1 MADFSKSFPFLPKG
15 HWPGPRSLATTNG
28 VSFDVLSSGY
38 LDVSVP
44 RVSSLSGDLTVG
56 FPHSEILGSKL
67 IRSSPRLIAAYY
79 VLHRLHTPRHPLDA
93 LKTLDR
99 SHYQCPQYHQP
110 HPLLSSG
117 TASIIGLM
125 FLYPTHH
132 CIGLIGQIK
141 KTRIHVRPLFL
152 PEGVGSNRQCRISLR
167 CPNIRSWTPRG
178 INITKPCSYLTRL
191 CTWSR
196 STGNPRSKSIPNKVW
211 WWSQTGSN
219 RRHPACKAGALPAEL
234 WPHHG
239 CHQLKDMV
247 GPGRLELPTSRLSG
261 VRSNH
266 LSYRP
271 ECQAAFSG

>member
-1 MADFSKSFPFLPKG
+1 MSFLFLPPS

-99 SHYQCPQYHQP
+99 SHYQCPQYHKS
-110 HPLLSSG
+110 HPLLYG
-117 TASIIGLM
+117 QDLHHRADV
-125 FLYPTHH
+125 LYPTHH

-167 CPNIRSWTPRG
+167 CPNIRSW
-178 INITKPCSYLTRL
+178 
-191 CTWSR
+191 
-196 STGNPRSKSIPNKVW
+196 NP
-211 WWSQTGSN
+211 TGSTQPN
-219 RRHPACKAGALPAEL
+219 FALFHTHVLSAVAALWRDSLRSDPACRAEAAK
-234 WPHHG
+234 
-239 CHQLKDMV
+239 QR
-247 GPGRLELPTSRLSG
+247 RLVEPDGIEPTTSCLQSR
-261 VRSNH
+261 RSP
-266 LSYRP
+266 S
-271 ECQAAFSG
+271 